1 MSGCRQP
8 GTAEPHPLTRLQEDV
23 REIVRPAELAL
34 PLPLPLPLLPIL
46 LAKRRKVVH
55 PAELRLLLAKR
66 RRKVVHQAEVA
77 GMTGIKLA
85 GNQTISPSLQPLDPG
100 GLLRSWIATCQLTS

>member
-1 MSGCRQP
+1 MFYGNFIYFYN
-8 GTAEPHPLTRLQEDV
+8 LQ
-23 REIVRPAELAL
+23 
-34 PLPLPLPLLPIL
+34 
-46 LAKRRKVVH
+46 
-55 PAELRLLLAKR
+55 
-66 RRKVVHQAEVA
+66 VVHQAEVA

>member
-23 REIVRPAELAL
+23 RE
-34 PLPLPLPLLPIL
+34 
-46 LAKRRKVVH
+46 
-55 PAELRLLLAKR
+55 
-66 RRKVVHQAEVA
+66 VVHQAEVA

-85 GNQTISPSLQPLDPG
+85 GNQTISPSLQPQDPG

>member
-8 GTAEPHPLTRLQEDV
+8 GTAEPHPLMRLQEDV
-23 REIVRPAELAL
+23 RE
-34 PLPLPLPLLPIL
+34 
-46 LAKRRKVVH
+46 
-55 PAELRLLLAKR
+55 
-66 RRKVVHQAEVA
+66 VVHQAEVA

-85 GNQTISPSLQPLDPG
+85 GNQTISPSLQPLDHA

>member
-1 MSGCRQP
+1 M
-8 GTAEPHPLTRLQEDV
+8 
-23 REIVRPAELAL
+23 
-34 PLPLPLPLLPIL
+34 
-46 LAKRRKVVH
+46 H
-55 PAELRLLLAKR
+55 PAELPILLAKR